1 MNNQEKKLLA
11 QAILRQDALA
21 FFERTLPTTMPGA
34 EYLPNWHI
42 AVMASIIHEMVYG
55 DLRRVVVNIH
65 PRMTKSLVFSVSVP
79 MFLLMKDP
87 SLQCMCISYS
97 ETLASQFHQASRL
110 ISKEK
115 WYRDLNPL
123 LIFKSPGASSDVLKE
138 TGSLLQTTELGYRLA
153 RSFGGS
159 ITGQGADWIIMDDPN
174 DMSQINS
181 EAHRNK
187 IKETFDQ
194 TISTRL
200 NSKDGRI
207 VLVTQRGRTDDLS
220 GHLLEKGGF
229 KHISIEAVASA
240 RTTYSIGNGKTYIR
254 EKGELI
260 DPRRFGAKEIEE
272 RRRDLGSAAFE
283 AQYQQNPQ
291 PPEGNVFKR
300 KWLKIV
306 KKVPIFQYVVISG
319 DIAGTQGRGDYSA
332 FLVWGYFDEIWYL
345 IAAHRDQLDLPGV
358 VRLYR
363 KLDEQYEP
371 DFAIIE
377 QNTIGAGF
385 IARMNEL
392 GFAHVQ
398 GETVSGDKVAR
409 AEGIT
414 PLLERDQVVFL
425 KTMPL
430 YEKFMDE
437 LLSFPSS
444 KNDDMVDA
452 LTLVLT
458 YRQRVLGVANYH
470 RRQKRRN
477 LPQARGSMP
486 EVSIT
491 GFGERSSGVRDSY
504 FDRTGIS
511 TFSRFRGENS

>member
-1 MNNQEKKLLA
+1 MNNRDNKLMV
-11 QAILRQDALA
+11 QAILRRNSLS
-21 FFERTLPTTMPGA
+21 FFERAVPTIMPNV

-42 AVMASIIHEMVYG
+42 ALMADVFEEMVYG
-55 DLRRVVVNIH
+55 DLKRVIFNIH
-65 PRMTKSLVFSVSVP
+65 PRMAKSSFFSVSAP
-79 MFLLMKDP
+79 MFLLMQDP
-87 SLQCMCISYS
+87 SCQIMCLSYS
-97 ETLASQFHQASRL
+97 DQLASQFHQVSRL
-110 ISKEK
+110 LSKQP
-115 WYRDLNPL
+115 WYRDLNPQL
-123 LIFKSPGASSDVLKE
+123 KFKSAGESSGILKE
-138 TGSLLQTTELGYRLA
+138 TGSILQTTQLGHRQA

-159 ITGQGADWIIMDDPN
+159 ITGAGGDWIIMDDGN

-187 IKETFDQ
+187 INETYDQ
-194 TISTRL
+194 SISTRL
-200 NSKDGRI
+200 NNKEGRI
-207 VLVTQRGRTDDLS
+207 VLVTQRGNINDLS

-229 KHISIEAVASA
+229 RHVKVEAIASE
-240 RTTYSIGNGKTYIR
+240 RITYSFANHQSYTR

-260 DPRRFGAKEIEE
+260 DPLRFGPKEMEE

-306 KKVPIFQYVVISG
+306 RKAPEFQYVIISG

-345 IAAHRDQLDLPGV
+345 IAAHRDKLDQPGV

-371 DFAIIE
+371 DFTIIE
-377 QNTIGAGF
+377 KNTIGSGF
-385 IARMNEL
+385 IDRMNEL
-392 GFAHVQ
+392 EYAHVQ

-414 PLLERDQVVFL
+414 PLLERKQVAFL

-444 KNDDMVDA
+444 KYDDMVDA
-452 LTLVLT
+452 LTLALT
-458 YRQRVLGVANYH
+458 YRQRILAVANYH

-486 EVSIT
+486 EVRIT

-504 FDRTGIS
+504 FERTGRS
-511 TFSRFRGENS
+511 TFSRFGF